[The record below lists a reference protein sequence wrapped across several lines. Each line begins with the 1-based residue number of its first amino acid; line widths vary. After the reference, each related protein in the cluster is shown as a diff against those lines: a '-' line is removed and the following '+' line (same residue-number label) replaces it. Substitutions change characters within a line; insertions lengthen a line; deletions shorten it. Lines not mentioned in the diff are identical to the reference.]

1 VLDGGGWFNAVL
13 HPGMTGYPPYR
24 RMHGN
29 IEENNNNFRMVG
41 LLAEF

>member
-1 VLDGGGWFNAVL
+1 
-13 HPGMTGYPPYR
+13 MTGYPPYR

-29 IEENNNNFRMVG
+29 IEENNNFRMVG